1 MRVAAVCGA
10 AVVTVVAGM
19 APAAGAMGAPDADL
33 AYHGTADMVAGRV
46 DVRFTPHNHGPG
58 AAPESA
64 VRIRWSQPL
73 ADRQTLPAGCARAA
87 ERVVLCRVGALE
99 ADGVGERVGLRVRL
113 RGAPTEVLLEF
124 DTVWSDG
131 AVDENQVDK
140 NQVDENRVDAN
151 RGNAQGRVL
160 VLDTGDTYHF

>member
-10 AVVTVVAGM
+10 AVLTAVGGTAPVAG
-19 APAAGAMGAPDADL
+19 AVGAPGADL
-33 AYHGTADMVAGRV
+33 VYHGSADMVAGRV

-58 AAPESA
+58 AAPDSA

-73 ADRQTLPAGCARAA
+73 ADRQTLPAGCARAE
-87 ERVVLCRVGALE
+87 ERAVLCRVGAL
-99 ADGVGERVGLRVRL
+99 APDGVGERIGLRVRL
-113 RGAPTEVLLEF
+113 RGAPTEVLMEF

-131 AVDENQVDK
+131 AVDEK
-140 NQVDENRVDAN
+140 
-151 RGNAQGRVL
+151 RGNDQRQVL